1 MSISQTR
8 LHYGW
13 VILALGLLSVFGSLG
28 LGRFGYAMVLP
39 DMKEGL
45 QIGDTEAGAIATA
58 GLSGYLA
65 LSVIGG
71 ILASRYGPRLVIGAG
86 LGAAG
91 MGMILTGMAN
101 SFGQV
106 MAAQLLTGMGSGA
119 SNIPVVG
126 LVASWIAPRRLGSA
140 SGIIVS
146 GSSLG
151 LVLVGFTTPLILGS
165 REEEGW
171 RLCWYVFG
179 TITIALAVIAF
190 LLIRNHPSDKN
201 LKPLGASNDPPIPAI
216 AKQSGNLEWGRVYR
230 SRVVWQLGLVYI
242 AFGLSYIIYMTFF
255 REQLTEAGGYSKQ
268 EAGALY
274 LTMGLVSFV
283 CGPLWG
289 HVSDRFGRKWAL
301 MMVYLIH
308 MTTFSLFGLW
318 TTPTGFTISAI
329 LFGLSAWSIPAIMN
343 AACGEIVGYRLAP
356 AALGFITL
364 FFGIGQTIGPIIA
377 GTMADTSGSLTT
389 AYIFAASVAFLGAIG
404 AVMFKS
410 GRPHLADEIPIPI

>member
-1 MSISQTR
+1 MNISPMR
-8 LHYGW
+8 FHYGW
-13 VILALGLLSVFGSLG
+13 VILALGMLAVFGSLG

-71 ILASRYGPRLVIGAG
+71 ILASRFGPRLVIGAG
-86 LGAAG
+86 LAAAG
-91 MGMILTGMAN
+91 MGMIFTGMAHG
-101 SFGQV
+101 FCQV

-126 LVASWIAPRRLGSA
+126 LVASWIVPRRLGAA
-140 SGIIVS
+140 SGVIVS

-151 LVLVGFTTPLILGS
+151 LVLVGFTTPLILAS
-165 REEEGW
+165 REQESW

-179 TITIALAVIAF
+179 AITIALAIIAY
-190 LLIRNHPSDKN
+190 LLMRNHPSDKN
-201 LKPLGASNDPPIPAI
+201 LQPMGASNDIQTPAI
-216 AKQSGNLEWGRVYR
+216 KNRSGNLEWGKVYR

-255 REQLTEAGGYSKQ
+255 REQLAEAGEYSKQ
-268 EAGALY
+268 EAGQLY
-274 LTMGLVSFV
+274 LTMGLVSFI

-289 HVSDRFGRKWAL
+289 HISDRLGRKWAL
-301 MMVYLIH
+301 MMVYMIH

-318 TTPTGFTISAI
+318 TTPTGFTTSAI

-343 AACGEIVGYRLAP
+343 AACGEIVGYRMAP

-377 GTMADTSGSLTT
+377 GTMADTSGSLTP
-389 AYIFAASVAFLGAIG
+389 AYIFAASVAFLGAFG
-404 AVMFKS
+404 AVMLKS
-410 GRPHLADEIPIPI
+410 GKTYLTDDATIPI